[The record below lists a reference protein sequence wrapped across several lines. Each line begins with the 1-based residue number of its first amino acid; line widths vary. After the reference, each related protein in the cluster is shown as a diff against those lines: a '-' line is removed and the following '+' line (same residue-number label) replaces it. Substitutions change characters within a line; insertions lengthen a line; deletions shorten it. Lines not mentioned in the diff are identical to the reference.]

1 MALDI
6 QPLTPDRLP
15 DLAELFGQGGDP
27 RWCWCAYYRVRGL
40 DFSAGGS
47 AKHRKVLEKATIA
60 GAADGR
66 APGLI
71 AYDRETA
78 VGWVSVGPREDYE
91 RLAHSRVLAPVDD
104 IPVWSIVCFVVG
116 REARGQGVA
125 HALLDAAIDYAR
137 GQGATTVE
145 AYPVEVPEGERIDSA
160 VVYKGT
166 LSMFERRGFEI
177 VARRQHNSASPVRP
191 TVRLEL

>member
-6 QPLTPDRLP
+6 LPLTPDRLP

-27 RWCWCAYYRVRGL
+27 KWCWCAYYRVRGM

-47 AKHRKVLEKATIA
+47 GRHRAVLEKAT
-60 GAADGR
+60 AADAAEGR
-66 APGLI
+66 APGLV
-71 AYDRETA
+71 AYDGDVA

-104 IPVWSIVCFVVG
+104 TPVWSIVCFVVG
-116 REARGQGVA
+116 RQSRGQGVA
-125 HALLDAAIDYAR
+125 NALLDAAIGYAR
-137 GQGATTVE
+137 DHGATTVE
-145 AYPVEVPEGERIDSA
+145 AYPVEVPDGERIDSA

-166 LSMFERRGFEI
+166 LSMFERRGFE
-177 VARRQHNSASPVRP
+177 VVERRQHNATTPVRP
-191 TVRLEL
+191 IVRLAL